1 MNSHSRVFTALASGK
16 RHYRT
21 QHMEAT
27 PIECIFCRKMLK
39 NEAASVVHLKKIHD
53 VTKKQVEEAKKIEMD
68 GEDYLLVI
76 SEKNVVGFLK

>member
-1 MNSHSRVFTALASGK
+1 
-16 RHYRT
+16 
-21 QHMEAT
+21 MEAA

-76 SEKNVVGFLK
+76 SEKNVVGFLKLISYCLVIFLHFYLIIILFS